1 MAIRKVRTTA
11 TATALA
17 VAVAISAACARSA
30 PRSHVVTM
38 SNFAFQPAEL
48 IVSRGD
54 TIVWNNSDFV
64 PHSATARDGS
74 WDSKSV
80 AAGGSWRFVASAKG
94 RHEYY
99 CIFHPTMKGTIEV
112 R

>member
-1 MAIRKVRTTA
+1 MISRRVLQAVTA
-11 TATALA
+11 STLA
-17 VAVAISAACARSA
+17 VTVAMSVACTRRA

-38 SNFAFQPAEL
+38 SNFVFQPAEL
-48 IVSRGD
+48 TVSRGD
-54 TIVWNNSDFV
+54 TVVWNNTDFV
-64 PHSATARDGS
+64 PHTATARDGS

-80 AAGGSWRFVASAKG
+80 AAGGSWRFVANTPG

-99 CIFHPTMKGTIEV
+99 CTFHPTMKGSIDV